1 MRYEHIVILASA
13 LIGACATDDYYD
25 PLEDYEE
32 LDPVTIMA
40 APGPA
45 ADRYAPGDRDAV
57 ERGGYLV
64 ELLGCGA
71 CHTDGA
77 LEGAPDYARRL
88 AGSETGI
95 AYTSPLDSNRPGIV
109 YPPNITPDEE
119 TGIGTWTDRQIA
131 DAIRA
136 GIGRHGSR
144 RIMTMPWQ
152 GFAKLTEDDLA
163 AIVTYLRSIEPIS
176 HQVPQHVEPGHRA
189 RKPFVYFGVYRSR
202 DQAPRPR

>member
-1 MRYEHIVILASA
+1 MTRQAASIAALVLA
-13 LIGACATDDYYD
+13 GGCAAETPYD
-25 PLEDYEE
+25 PREDYEE
-32 LDPVTIMA
+32 VDAVTIIE
-40 APGPA
+40 APPPSAGQVAPR
-45 ADRYAPGDRDAV
+45 DRHLV

-77 LEGAPDYARRL
+77 LEGAPDYDRRL
-88 AGSETGI
+88 GGSDTGI
-95 AYTSPLDSNRPGIV
+95 AYTSPLDSHRPGVV

-119 TGIGTWTDRQIA
+119 TGIGSWSDRQIA

-144 RIMTMPWQ
+144 RITTMPWQ
-152 GFAKLTEDDLA
+152 GYARLTEDDLQ
-163 AIVTYLRSIEPIS
+163 AIIAYLRSIAPVQ
-176 HQVPQHVEPGHRA
+176 HQVPPPVEPGHRA

-202 DQAPRPR
+202 D